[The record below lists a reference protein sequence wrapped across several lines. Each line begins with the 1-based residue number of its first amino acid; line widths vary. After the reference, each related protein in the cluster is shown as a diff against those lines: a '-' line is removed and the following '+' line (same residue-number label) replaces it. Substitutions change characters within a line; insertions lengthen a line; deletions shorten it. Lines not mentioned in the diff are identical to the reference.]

1 MKVSVYL
8 DQLKGKIMDTRV
20 KVALDV
26 CATVIDDALD
36 RLNESVSTMEVSK
49 GEKLLS
55 TLKIDALKT
64 WLNASITDQETCF
77 DALDELNGTEHLA
90 IHDKLKTA
98 MQNSTEFA
106 SNSLA
111 IVTKILSLLADFNIP
126 IHKKLTRVQETESDF
141 PGWVSPDNRRLLQ
154 ETTPSPDLIVAQD
167 RSGKYKTIREAV
179 AAVPNKSKTRFIIKV
194 KERTYKENVNLD
206 KSKWNVM
213 MFGEG
218 KTKNIIIGKLNF
230 IDETP
235 TFSTATFGKSSP
247 LLSPHL
253 IILGKKKKITWDMDV
268 DM

>member
-1 MKVSVYL
+1 MSSNTTNPEVIFKLALRMVVDELMKVFVYPY
-8 DQLKGKIMDTRV
+8 QLKGKIMDTHV
-20 KVALDV
+20 KAVLDV
-26 CATVIDDALD
+26 CATMIDNTLD
-36 RLNESVSTMEVSK
+36 RLN
-49 GEKLLS
+49 
-55 TLKIDALKT
+55 D
-64 WLNASITDQETCF
+64 ASITDEETCF
-77 DALDELNGTEHLA
+77 DALDELNETEHLA
-90 IHDKLKTA
+90 IHDELKTA

-111 IVTKILSLLADFNIP
+111 IVTKILSLLVDFNIP
-126 IHKKLTRVQETESDF
+126 IHRKLPRVQETESNF
-141 PGWVSPDNRRLLQ
+141 PGWDG
-154 ETTPSPDLIVAQD
+154 
-167 RSGKYKTIREAV
+167 SGKYKTIKEAV

-194 KERTYKENVNLD
+194 KARTYKENVNLD

-218 KTKNIIIGKLNF
+218 KTKTIITGKLNF

-253 IILGKKKKITWDMDV
+253 IILGKRKITWDMDV

>member
-1 MKVSVYL
+1 MKVSVYP

-20 KVALDV
+20 KAMLDV
-26 CATVIDDALD
+26 CATVIDDELD
-36 RLNESVSTMEVSK
+36 RLNESVSTMEVGK

-55 TLKIDALKT
+55 TLKIDTLKT
-64 WLNASITDQETCF
+64 WLSASITDQETCF
-77 DALDELNGTEHLA
+77 DALDKLNGTEHLA
-90 IHDKLKTA
+90 IHDELKMT

-126 IHKKLTRVQETESDF
+126 IHRKLPRVQETESDF
-141 PGWVSPDNRRLLQ
+141 PSW
-154 ETTPSPDLIVAQD
+154 D

-179 AAVPNKSKTRFIIKV
+179 AAVPNKSKARFIIKV
-194 KERTYKENVNLD
+194 KARTYKENVNLD
-206 KSKWNVM
+206 KSKWNVI

-218 KTKNIIIGKLNF
+218 KTKTIITGKLNF
-230 IDETP
+230 IDGTP

-268 DM
+268 GM